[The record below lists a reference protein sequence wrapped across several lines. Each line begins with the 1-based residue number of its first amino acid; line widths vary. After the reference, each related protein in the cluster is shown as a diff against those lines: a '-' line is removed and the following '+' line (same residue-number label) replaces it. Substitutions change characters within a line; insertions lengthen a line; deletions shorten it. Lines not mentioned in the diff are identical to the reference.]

1 MKVIWFR
8 RENYF
13 YHLSFR
19 KVHHTHFEEIVIDHF
34 EEKNI
39 VISNCISYLI
49 PLKVSAKGCS
59 VATMRRSLTWEM
71 TKFSSRTPNTDSSVQ
86 RLRSCSASL
95 SFQQKT
101 YKHPVLQTKNLCDF
115 RPHRCRWVR
124 APIWVSEALLRTC
137 LRFTVSCPSVG
148 LTPYTALSWCHPQA
162 HMRCGLCREF

>member
-19 KVHHTHFEEIVIDHF
+19 KVHHTYFEEIVIDHF

-49 PLKVSAKGCS
+49 PLKVSSKGCS

-71 TKFSSRTPNTDSSVQ
+71 TKFRHARRIPITRCSDSEAA
-86 RLRSCSASL
+86 RLVFRYGKRLINIRSCRRKLFVIFVSTDAGG
-95 SFQQKT
+95 F
-101 YKHPVLQTKNLCDF
+101 VLHFDHGGTS
-115 RPHRCRWVR
+115 PHLITIRGVLPKCR
-124 APIWVSEALLRTC
+124 
-137 LRFTVSCPSVG
+137 
-148 LTPYTALSWCHPQA
+148 PYTVYCA
-162 HMRCGLCREF
+162 

>member
-8 RENYF
+8 RENHF

-49 PLKVSAKGCS
+49 PLKVSTKGCS

-71 TKFSSRTPNTDSSVQ
+71 TKFSSRTPNTDHSVQ
-86 RLRSCSASL
+86 RLKSYSASL
-95 SFQQKT
+95 SFRKRLINIRSCRRKLFVIFVPT
-101 YKHPVLQTKNLCDF
+101 DAGGFVLHFGHGGTS
-115 RPHRCRWVR
+115 PHLFAIHGVLPKCK
-124 APIWVSEALLRTC
+124 
-137 LRFTVSCPSVG
+137 
-148 LTPYTALSWCHPQA
+148 PYTVYCA
-162 HMRCGLCREF
+162 